1 MNALSR
7 LQAIPDQE
15 IIRVSS
21 WYFTEPVGLEN
32 PEWFI
37 NGVVLLETSLLPEI
51 LMQKMLNIETAMGR
65 KRTVKWGP
73 RVIDLDLLFYDQI
86 ILNSPDLTIPHP
98 FLEKRRFVLEPMTEV
113 APDYVHP
120 VLQKPM
126 IQLRD
131 ELGNEE
137 QALIKL
143 QD

>member
-1 MNALSR
+1 LNALSR
-7 LQAIPDQE
+7 LQAIPGQE

-21 WYFTEPVGLEN
+21 WYFTEPVGLED

-37 NGVVLLETSLLPEI
+37 NGVVLLDTSLLPEI
-51 LMQKMLNIETAMGR
+51 LMQKMLEIEAAMGR

-73 RVIDLDLLFYDQI
+73 RVVDLDLLCYDRL

-98 FLEKRRFVLEPMTEV
+98 LLEKRRFVLEPMAEV
-113 APDYVHP
+113 APDYIHP
-120 VLQKPM
+120 VLQKTVAR
-126 IQLRD
+126 LRD
-131 ELGNEE
+131 ELAGEG

>member
-1 MNALSR
+1 LNALSR
-7 LQAIPDQE
+7 LQAIPGQE

-21 WYFTEPVGLEN
+21 WYFTEPVGLED

-37 NGVVLLETSLLPEI
+37 NGVVLLDTSLLPEI
-51 LMQKMLNIETAMGR
+51 LMQKMLEIEAAMGR

-73 RVIDLDLLFYDQI
+73 RVVDLDLLCYDQL

-98 FLEKRRFVLEPMTEV
+98 LLEKRRFVLEPMAEV
-113 APDYVHP
+113 APDYIHP
-120 VLQKPM
+120 VLQKTVAR
-126 IQLRD
+126 LRD
-131 ELGNEE
+131 ELAGEG

>member
-21 WYFTEPVGLEN
+21 WYFTEPVGLED
-32 PEWFI
+32 PEWFV
-37 NGVVLLETSLLPEI
+37 NGVVLLDTSLLPEI
-51 LMQKMLNIETAMGR
+51 LLQKMLEIETAMGR

-73 RVIDLDLLFYDQI
+73 RVIDLDLLCYDQL
-86 ILNSPDLTIPHP
+86 ILNSPDLIIPHP
-98 FLEKRRFVLEPMTEV
+98 FLEKRRFVLEPMAEI

-120 VLQKPM
+120 ILQKTM

-131 ELGNEE
+131 DLGSEG